1 MFKPGQVIR
10 SKLSGNL
17 ALVQMVDYNERMCRL
32 YVLSGPSTGETLWPF
47 TLVDPESEIVGNNY
61 RVCPAPLPDNGDN
74 GEPMPRETHNLIQNL
89 RRDNKELRRQNKD
102 LRDDIGDMA
111 SKLHLAYRD
120 KFPGIAALWSAP
132 EALPE
137 QRGCRKED
145 C

>member
-17 ALVQMVDYNERMCRL
+17 ALVQMVDYNKLMCRL

-47 TLVDPESEIVGNNY
+47 PVVDPESEVIGNNY
-61 RVCPAPLPDNGDN
+61 RNIRP
-74 GEPMPRETHNLIQNL
+74 
-89 RRDNKELRRQNKD
+89 KE
-102 LRDDIGDMA
+102 
-111 SKLHLAYRD
+111 
-120 KFPGIAALWSAP
+120 
-132 EALPE
+132 PE

>member
-17 ALVQMVDYNERMCRL
+17 ALVQIVDYNKRMCRL

-47 TLVDPESEIVGNNY
+47 PLVDPESEIVGNNY
-61 RVCPAPLPDNGDN
+61 QERQTTKAEKPAIDK
-74 GEPMPRETHNLIQNL
+74 ETYNLIQNL

-120 KFPGIAALWSAP
+120 KFPGIAALWSTP

>member
-1 MFKPGQVIR
+1 MFKKGQVWRGARNKGHII
-10 SKLSGNL
+10 
-17 ALVQMVDYNERMCRL
+17 LVKRVH
-32 YVLSGPSTGETLWPF
+32 ETMS
-47 TLVDPESEIVGNNY
+47 LVDVEFICGPREGHKGWVYADTVEAECTLIGNNY
-61 RVCPAPLPDNGDN
+61 QERPTTKAEKPAIDK
-74 GEPMPRETHNLIQNL
+74 ETHNLIQNL

-120 KFPGIAALWSAP
+120 KFPGIAALWTAP
-132 EALPE
+132 EATPD

>member
-17 ALVQMVDYNERMCRL
+17 ALVQRVDYNKRLCQL

-47 TLVDPESEIVGNNY
+47 PLVDPSSEVIGNNY
-61 RVCPAPLPDNGDN
+61 KERPTTQAQPGDVFKRWF
-74 GEPMPRETHNLIQNL
+74 GE
-89 RRDNKELRRQNKD
+89 
-102 LRDDIGDMA
+102 
-111 SKLHLAYRD
+111 
-120 KFPGIAALWSAP
+120 
-132 EALPE
+132 LPE